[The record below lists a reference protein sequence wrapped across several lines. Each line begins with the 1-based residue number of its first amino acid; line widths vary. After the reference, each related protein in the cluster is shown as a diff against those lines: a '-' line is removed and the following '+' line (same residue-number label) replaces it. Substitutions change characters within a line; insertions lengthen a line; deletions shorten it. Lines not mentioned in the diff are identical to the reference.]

1 MWSMQNNTIYTVN
14 VLYLAWAIFGWCRF
28 PQKTANKIHS
38 QMLYDY
44 SLHDDSAVLTFT
56 CDSPNKI
63 ELLYFRPLLIY
74 TILTFFKI
82 GLSLVNN
89 QWNSNAVF

>member
-1 MWSMQNNTIYTVN
+1 MQNITIYTVN
-14 VLYLAWAIFGWCRF
+14 VSVSDIWLTPFSA
-28 PQKTANKIHS
+28 KTANKIHS

-56 CDSPNKI
+56 CDSPNNI

-82 GLSLVNN
+82 GLSLVNH
-89 QWNSNAVF
+89 Q